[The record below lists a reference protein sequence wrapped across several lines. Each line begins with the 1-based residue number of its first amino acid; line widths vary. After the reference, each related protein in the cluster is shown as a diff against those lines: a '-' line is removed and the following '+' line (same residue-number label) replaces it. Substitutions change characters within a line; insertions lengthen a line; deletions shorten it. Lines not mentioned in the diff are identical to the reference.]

1 MIEQALRTFCEAKHR
16 TLIVIAGTFLVGL
29 VLVLPLVDVIRA
41 GHAEKETLFAE
52 LDSAKAV
59 AAELESF
66 ESQVK
71 EKLAQL
77 EQQEARTVD
86 DESMP
91 AMREKLVDLAKE
103 TGCSVRRITVG
114 EVGTRP
120 WKPGE
125 NPVAPAQTKPTEPQ
139 SPFKLEWRPI
149 SISLGGTSGSLRSM
163 LERVGTSGMLVHAKS
178 FEMYPSSPTRQTL
191 TLDLELWYYTLAK
204 RSSS

>member
-16 TLIVIAGTFLVGL
+16 TLIVTAGTFLVGL

-41 GHAEKETLFAE
+41 GHAEKEALLTE
-52 LDSAKAV
+52 LDSAKTV
-59 AAELESF
+59 AAGLEGF
-66 ESQVK
+66 ETQVK

-103 TGCSVRRITVG
+103 TGCNVRRITVG
-114 EVGTRP
+114 GVASRP
-120 WKPGE
+120 WTPGE
-125 NPVAPAQTKPTEPQ
+125 NPVGPAQPKPTQAQ

-149 SISLGGTSGSLRSM
+149 SISLTGTSGSLRSM

-178 FEMYPSSPTRQTL
+178 FEMYPSSPTRQTM
-191 TLDLELWYYTLAK
+191 TLDLELWYYTLAR
-204 RSSS
+204 RS

>member
-41 GHAEKETLFAE
+41 GHAEKEVLLTE
-52 LDSAKAV
+52 LDSAKIV
-59 AAELESF
+59 AAKFESF
-66 ESQVK
+66 ETQVK

-114 EVGTRP
+114 GVGTRL
-120 WKPGE
+120 WNPGE
-125 NPVAPAQTKPTEPQ
+125 NPTVPAQTKPIDPH
-139 SPFKLEWRPI
+139 SPFKLGWRPI
-149 SISLGGTSGSLRSM
+149 SISLTGTSGSLRSM
-163 LERVGTSGMLVHAKS
+163 LERVAASGMLVHAKS

-191 TLDLELWYYTLAK
+191 TLDLELWYYTLAR
-204 RSSS
+204 RS